1 MGDLL
6 KDKQINEFSIAI
18 LLHTNNKI
26 EEFYKENKFVAIN
39 SDGTMKKIEEKVC
52 IEKKVRILMENIQR
66 ISLF

>member
-1 MGDLL
+1 M
-6 KDKQINEFSIAI
+6 AI

-52 IEKKVRILMENIQR
+52 IEKKVRILMENI
-66 ISLF
+66 